1 MDALGLNFWG
11 ADWCEGGRLGD
22 QDLESIV
29 ELLRRQNC
37 SQEAWLE
44 AVGEQEDRV
53 RGMEE
58 EMAEL
63 KKQKLAMAGVFS
75 NPCRAIHVPVHIH
88 ADPLTNSHQ

>member
-1 MDALGLNFWG
+1 MR
-11 ADWCEGGRLGD
+11 ADPFDGDRLGD

-44 AVGEQEDRV
+44 AVGEQEDKL

-58 EMAEL
+58 ELARL
-63 KKQKLAMAGVFS
+63 KRQKLAMAGEIRFV
-75 NPCRAIHVPVHIH
+75 
-88 ADPLTNSHQ
+88 

>member
-1 MDALGLNFWG
+1 MR
-11 ADWCEGGRLGD
+11 ADPFDGDRLGD

-44 AVGEQEDRV
+44 AVGEQEDKL

-58 EMAEL
+58 ELARL
-63 KKQKLAMAGVFS
+63 KRQKLAMAGEIRFV
-75 NPCRAIHVPVHIH
+75 
-88 ADPLTNSHQ
+88 SHNFRGKNV